1 VYESAS
7 PEGANSLLPVMCTLP
22 PNVKTG
28 NQAGGLSSAICER
41 KEGDDCG
48 SQPASA
54 AMRKEEEAVEFSR
67 DSQAGGSMASR
78 MQLQPSRTKGMGSCR
93 AHGRIAY

>member
-67 DSQAGGSMASR
+67 DSQ
-78 MQLQPSRTKGMGSCR
+78 PSRTKGMGSCR